1 MGSEAL
7 AVNEAMG
14 LPAGENLLVGWVS
27 FFDDLLLCSVTEVSE
42 ACA

>member
-14 LPAGENLLVGWVS
+14 LPVDVNLLEVES
-27 FFDDLLLCSVTEVSE
+27 FFDNFLLCSVTEVSE
-42 ACA
+42 TCA